1 MLNAK
6 LLESELQAALKQAGF
21 KESDENQKFLK
32 ALSEVIIKHIITNAE
47 VVTTGTAVS
56 QTGKVL

>member
-32 ALSEVIIKHIITNAE
+32 VISEGIIKHILTNAE

-56 QTGKVL
+56 QKGKVL